1 MTPEAFRK
9 MALSLPEAVES
20 SHMGHPDFRV
30 GGKIFATLGYPED
43 DCAVL
48 VLSCGKTKRS
58 PRERPATLLRPPV
71 RGAGEAAPWPRY
83 RGPALR
89 KCAAAWRK
97 RGEGGSQKVGAAT
110 PRSLKDKAVA

>member
-48 VLSCGKTKRS
+48 VLPPVEQHALIEKN
-58 PRERPATLLRPPV
+58 PATFTPAAGAWGRRGSTVVVLARARAKEV
-71 RGAGEAAPWPRY
+71 RSGLAE
-83 RGPALR
+83 
-89 KCAAAWRK
+89 AWR
-97 RGEGGSQKVGAAT
+97 R
-110 PRSLKDKAVA
+110 VAPKKLARQHLDL